1 MLISFI
7 CEELRHNKNNVPPQD
22 AYSFFTTRGPQDTSC
37 SFKWPGALLL
47 LQLIQIMQLH
57 QKTHCTRRWSC
68 ITRTTKPRAALC
80 IFSLFFISVKILK
93 MINKLPRGPT
103 GDPEVNRGSQMML
116 WQENRNI
123 SSRHDIYTLART
135 KQTVF
140 SHIVLW
146 VPATTRWQQS
156 SFIKSEGVTEEL
168 WQCIQQEQVD
178 GGTGAA
184 EGVVLLTLS
193 SEKVNELVSLVY
205 ESHPQ
210 ACKQWMLPNRKNPS
224 SPKSREDFSQATARQ
239 TMRAGTIVTS
249 NSVKYTWNDQIT
261 GQTLITCYIRVPL

>member
-1 MLISFI
+1 
-7 CEELRHNKNNVPPQD
+7 
-22 AYSFFTTRGPQDTSC
+22 
-37 SFKWPGALLL
+37 
-47 LQLIQIMQLH
+47 
-57 QKTHCTRRWSC
+57 
-68 ITRTTKPRAALC
+68 
-80 IFSLFFISVKILK
+80 
-93 MINKLPRGPT
+93 MINKLPRGPP

-116 WQENRNI
+116 LQENRNI

-210 ACKQWMLPNRKNPS
+210 ACKQWMLPIRKNPS
-224 SPKSREDFSQATARQ
+224 SQARARQ